1 MGKPQPAKHLTG
13 KCFKLLSLEV
23 LTVSVG
29 DHSLV
34 QQWCPMAWQE
44 TSCVLLSFLSVVYQH
59 FKSDPLFMLLT
70 FDYPI

>member
-29 DHSLV
+29 EDHSLV
-34 QQWCPMAWQE
+34 QQRCPMAWQE
-44 TSCVLLSFLSVVYQH
+44 TSCVLLSFLYVVYQH
-59 FKSDPLFMLLT
+59 FKSDPLFYVI
-70 FDYPI
+70 DI